1 MKTKATSG
9 HLRRLKG
16 VYATRGFNSQVF
28 TFNSFAVADKHP
40 EQPASTGSGPLL
52 ERRYFIDVAR
62 PRQSPAQLMAEVQAD
77 VPRFSPETLADFKKK
92 ADDGGPIKLDDEFHI
107 TILGPW
113 NGSVRV
119 REVGATSF
127 ELITLE
133 GHPEAGRIRFEAHYL
148 DESPDVLRFEIR
160 SSARSRDGLVAF
172 AYDTLGGGKLMQE
185 ATWVEFCRR
194 VAQASGGQALGNV
207 IVETF
212 RHDEAGHVQH
222 TRHE

>member
-1 MKTKATSG
+1 MSDSAS
-9 HLRRLKG
+9 
-16 VYATRGFNSQVF
+16 N
-28 TFNSFAVADKHP
+28 HP

-62 PRQSPAQLMAEVQAD
+62 PRQSPAQLMAAVQAD
-77 VPRFSPETLADFKKK
+77 VPHFSPDALANFKKK
-92 ADDGGPIKLDDEFHI
+92 AGDDGPIKVGDEFHI
-107 TILGPW
+107 SILGPW

-119 REVGATSF
+119 TDVGATFF
-127 ELITLE
+127 EFVTLE

-148 DESPDVLRFEIR
+148 DGSPDVLRFEIS

-194 VAQASGGQALGNV
+194 VAAASGGQALGNV